1 MLLAGGKKPKIH
13 LDVTPKKR
21 TILLWRTLE
30 NRIIT
35 SFYWESRCLRSF
47 TSGFNC
53 VKKRWRALAISA
65 PFFICTDLLEIYFP
79 FFSFLNTTLATKAAF
94 SRFTNKSICM
104 TFLHQRHFFVIVV
117 CVCAPVALWR
127 RGKACCLGKKMSF
140 RVCDK
145 HFTRSLYT
153 APGLSHRHSS
163 MLLLS
168 EGILASRSL
177 RCSGYKSIVGN
188 CMQMWPSVKLPI
200 SLQFRAVCSFFI

>member
-13 LDVTPKKR
+13 LDATPKKR

-104 TFLHQRHFFVIVV
+104 TFLHQRHFFCHCCL
-117 CVCAPVALWR
+117 CVCACGTLKER
-127 RGKACCLGKKMSF
+127 ESLLSGKKNELQSVWQTLYPEPLHSPGAFSPALKHVAAVRGNTRLAKPPLF
-140 RVCDK
+140 R
-145 HFTRSLYT
+145 L
-153 APGLSHRHSS
+153 
-163 MLLLS
+163 
-168 EGILASRSL
+168 
-177 RCSGYKSIVGN
+177 
-188 CMQMWPSVKLPI
+188 
-200 SLQFRAVCSFFI
+200 

>member
-13 LDVTPKKR
+13 LDATPKKR

-127 RGKACCLGKKMSF
+127 RGKACCLGKKNELQSVWQTLYPEPLHSPGAFSPALKHVAAVRGNTRLAKPPLF
-140 RVCDK
+140 R
-145 HFTRSLYT
+145 L
-153 APGLSHRHSS
+153 
-163 MLLLS
+163 
-168 EGILASRSL
+168 
-177 RCSGYKSIVGN
+177 
-188 CMQMWPSVKLPI
+188 
-200 SLQFRAVCSFFI
+200 